1 MQVWCLTWH
10 ASGRRAS
17 DASLRSQ
24 AAACRCETAPAGS
37 FLGVTA
43 MGSGSQCQGSRNEVS
58 PAGVAQRHA
67 GCGSGWGGNPPAPWH
82 CARQSVLVL
91 TVSYSSSKLLVCDA
105 QGKLRIAEDEGCKI
119 VLADSAW
126 HRRQLSTDMPPQQPP
141 RVPERLQPSPHAHP
155 SAFSLLSVEAP
166 PRVQE
171 GCHHPMTTVPD
182 VCTSLRCAA

>member
-126 HRRQLSTDMPPQQPP
+126 HRRQLSTDMHRGFQLYSQACSDRNIVDNGHGATQCP
-141 RVPERLQPSPHAHP
+141 RYPL
-155 SAFSLLSVEAP
+155 
-166 PRVQE
+166 
-171 GCHHPMTTVPD
+171 TKN
-182 VCTSLRCAA
+182 